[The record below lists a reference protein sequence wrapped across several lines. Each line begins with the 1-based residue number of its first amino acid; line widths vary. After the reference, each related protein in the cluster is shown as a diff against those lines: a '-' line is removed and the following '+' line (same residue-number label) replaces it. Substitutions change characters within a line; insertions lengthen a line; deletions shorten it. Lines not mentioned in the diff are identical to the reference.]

1 MPYEKK
7 NIKTYR
13 LSLLVKDLS
22 TKKEFMDL
30 TSVDKGTLEN
40 EFTQDKTTA
49 DIKDTNT
56 DSEAS
61 NSKSGGTPPKKQIGR
76 FTVSKRNL

>member
-1 MPYEKK
+1 
-7 NIKTYR
+7 
-13 LSLLVKDLS
+13 
-22 TKKEFMDL
+22 MDL

-61 NSKSGGTPPKKQIGR
+61 NSKSGGTPPKKKQIGR